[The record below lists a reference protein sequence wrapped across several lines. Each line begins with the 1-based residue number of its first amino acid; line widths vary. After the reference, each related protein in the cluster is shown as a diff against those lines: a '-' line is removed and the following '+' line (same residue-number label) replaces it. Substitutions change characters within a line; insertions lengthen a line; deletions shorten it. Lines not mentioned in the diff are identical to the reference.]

1 MTQRTTP
8 SGSTAPSARWR
19 VRPTVPAAAVVFLV
33 YCVIVISLMWTSG
46 VGYEHFFDT
55 AEHTLR
61 AAVLPL
67 AAGAVW
73 LVAFLTWARWDHVFR
88 DARRLPLHWGYWL
101 LPALMVLVAL
111 LHLLGVDW
119 GAFAPEHLLAV
130 LAASVLVGFAEET
143 LFRGIVLRS
152 LRQGDRSEGTA
163 ALWTTLWF
171 GAFHLTNLLLGE
183 PGAVLQVVFAALSG
197 FAFYLLRRGTGVLVA
212 AMALHGLWDFSTF
225 LSGVHA
231 ADGAATTAANLLT
244 FVVYGVALVTVV
256 VLVVR
261 ERRRPASE
269 AITTPGVAVPGTGQ
283 STSR

>member
-1 MTQRTTP
+1 MRP
-8 SGSTAPSARWR
+8 S
-19 VRPTVPAAAVVFLV
+19 VPVAAVVFAV
-33 YCVIVISLMWTSG
+33 YCVIVISLMQTSG
-46 VGYEHFFDT
+46 IGYEHFFDT
-55 AEHTLR
+55 AADTVR

-73 LVAFLTWARWDHVFR
+73 LVAFLVWARWDHVFR
-88 DARRLPLHWGYWL
+88 DARRLPLRWGYWV
-101 LPALMVLVAL
+101 LPVLMVLVAL
-111 LHLLGVDW
+111 LHLVGVDW

-130 LAASVLVGFAEET
+130 LTASVLVGFTEET

-171 GAFHLTNLLLGE
+171 GAFHVTNLLLGE
-183 PGAVLQVVFAALSG
+183 PGAVLQVVFAALG
-197 FAFYLLRRGTGVLVA
+197 GVAFYLLRRGTGVLIA

-231 ADGAATTAANLLT
+231 VDGVATDAASFLT
-244 FVVYGVALVTVV
+244 SFVYVAALVTLV

-261 ERRRPASE
+261 ERRRPAAE
-269 AITTPGVAVPGTGQ
+269 AITAPHDA
-283 STSR
+283 STAPAPR